1 METLEDKSKENVT
14 GDTDSWG
21 NLVFQIGEESR
32 PKIET
37 LEEIGKSFFT
47 DTYRNAFSLIEDI
60 VKQSDDIRGNESKD
74 RDKYERLNNIIAFIG
89 ERGAGKTSCMLTVHS
104 ILRTLPF
111 ADRRDNCIIQG
122 LGNDGQNVSEKNVH
136 MLGKSYLTMDL
147 IDPSF
152 FRDDN
157 NILEIIV
164 ANMFKKF
171 KSHAEDPKGRL
182 DCEDDN
188 HVEKKRVLIRSFQK
202 VKDALDGMNYSRHTN
217 DSIDGLNQ
225 MASTME
231 LKQDI
236 QALIGNYADYFRNP
250 QGVLV
255 IAVDDIDLQTTHA
268 YRMIEQIRKYLI
280 LPNVVILMAVKLSQL
295 TDIIRQHYYDEYKT
309 LISKDALSDSV
320 ENMTERYLTKLIPY
334 EHRLYLPDLEIN
346 LSKQLTIKV
355 EEKNIRGK
363 IKDMVLTLIYKKTGY
378 LFYNSSQQASLI
390 IPRNLRDL
398 LNLIAMLYHMDDL
411 SEVNRSHLSSI
422 KSYNRHLF
430 KKYFFETWCRENLE
444 SDMHTYLCELATQD
458 LAMINKLMLSYLAS
472 YYQKKGLSFDLEVID
487 RASRVYNISFADI
500 WYMLHEIE
508 IQFPSFGIQKYVF
521 AVKTL
526 YSMLFLEAYE
536 EMLQNQSEISDIF
549 FDNLID
555 RYYINVEENKNARIL
570 KQYKKLDRYSN
581 YEKLLGGDI
590 LYGEYKN
597 FLIGEFAIYPKI
609 IKTNILNDLFEQLT
623 QVLIEPE
630 RLIFLSYGNTNFTL
644 TREHALNLWEFFI
657 LNISHGVEIFKYY
670 RSGKQCYYDYLP
682 FKLGTQALFDNTA
695 ILFNIIKYYNYYQ
708 HAQSFKDDGDNS
720 NQYGKYNKTLWLD
733 FSKLINHEKSLF
745 RGIYTSKPV
754 KVGEMSQNKKSEEE
768 NKVIKIIPP
777 CVYNV
782 EMLDLLSESLSV
794 FSKEDSKDANW
805 NNMHRF
811 YRRLYTSRM
820 ITGYSDMEAI
830 PKIEPI
836 FSQLEC
842 ITTFMNS
849 INPLDP
855 SKKDP
860 SKEDPSKEEALK
872 VSRKD
877 TLRLFNIIYNSVK
890 E

>member
-1 METLEDKSKENVT
+1 MVTSEDKSKENVA
-14 GDTDSWG
+14 GDTDNWG

-60 VKQSDDIRGNESKD
+60 VKQSDNIRGNESKD
-74 RDKYERLNNIIAFIG
+74 RAKYERLNNIIAFIG

-111 ADRRDNCIIQG
+111 ADKRDNRIIQR
-122 LGNDGQNVSEKNVH
+122 LGNDGKNVAEKNIH
-136 MLGKSYLTMDL
+136 MLDKSYLTMDL

-157 NILEIIV
+157 NILEIII

-225 MASTME
+225 MANTME

-236 QALIGNYADYFRNP
+236 QALIYNYADYFRNP
-250 QGVLV
+250 HGVLV

-309 LISKDALSDSV
+309 LMSKDALSDSV

-355 EEKNIRGK
+355 GEKNLKGK
-363 IKDMVLTLIYKKTGY
+363 IRDMVLTLIYKKTGY

-411 SEVNRSHLSSI
+411 SGVD
-422 KSYNRHLF
+422 KSRLINVRNYNRHLF

-444 SDMHTYLCELATQD
+444 SDVHTYLRELAAQD
-458 LAMINKLMLSYLAS
+458 LGVINKLMISYLVS
-472 YYQKKGLSFDLEVID
+472 YCGDKNVELKEKENVINKEN
-487 RASRVYNISFADI
+487 RAYNVSLGDVL
-500 WYMLHEIE
+500 YVLHEIE
-508 IQFPSFGIQKYVF
+508 TQSSSGSQKNVF
-521 AVKTL
+521 AIKTL
-526 YSMLFLEAYE
+526 YTMLINEAHE
-536 EMLQNQSEISDIF
+536 EMILEQQELDHAF
-549 FDNLID
+549 FGNLI
-555 RYYINVEENKNARIL
+555 NQFSLETVGSSLAL
-570 KQYKKLDRYSN
+570 KQFKKFDQYSN
-581 YEKLLGGDI
+581 YEKILGGEI
-590 LYGEYKN
+590 LYGEHKN
-597 FLIGEFAIYPKI
+597 PIIGDFSFHPKR
-609 IKTNILNDLFEQLT
+609 IKTIILNDLFEELKRIGVASDRSISLPYETPKLT
-623 QVLIEPE
+623 IA
-630 RLIFLSYGNTNFTL
+630 T
-644 TREHALNLWEFFI
+644 EHALNLLEFFI
-657 LNISHGVEIFKYY
+657 LNISHGAEISGDTY
-670 RSGKQCYYDYLP
+670 RSAKPCYYDYLP
-682 FKLGTQALFDNTA
+682 FRLGTMALFDTSA
-695 ILFNIIKYYNYYQ
+695 VLFNIIKYYNYYRHLVYYDDNDMEQ
-708 HAQSFKDDGDNS
+708 KVQLQGGKVWEDFKKFG
-720 NQYGKYNKTLWLD
+720 
-733 FSKLINHEKSLF
+733 KLIKNERSLF
-745 RGIYTSKPV
+745 RSIYTESNEGVENSRQVRMRSLSPV
-754 KVGEMSQNKKSEEE
+754 YSMEM
-768 NKVIKIIPP
+768 I
-777 CVYNV
+777 
-782 EMLDLLSESLSV
+782 DLLVDYLPFFSV
-794 FSKEDSKDANW
+794 SSDDPKFI
-805 NNMHRF
+805 NMGNIGKF
-811 YRRLYTSRM
+811 YRKLSRFRT
-820 ITGYSDMEAI
+820 IAAYPGIGERPETEL
-830 PKIEPI
+830 I
-836 FSQLEC
+836 FPHLSSVN
-842 ITTFMNS
+842 TFLWNMGS
-849 INPLDP
+849 FQD
-855 SKKDP
+855 
-860 SKEDPSKEEALK
+860 
-872 VSRKD
+872 D
-877 TLRLFNIIYNSVK
+877 TLKLFNYIYNSV
-890 E
+890 EP